1 MDFYS
6 LRKRNLRLLKPV
18 ASSSGRA
25 DAGEAGI
32 WHESDFRLWHDSAH
46 RLGAADCRQW
56 GRYRNPRKI
65 GACKKSK
72 EALQSRAKYC
82 VDVIVISNKTEVL

>member
-46 RLGAADCRQW
+46 RPWRCRLSAMGSLPEPEEDRCMQ
-56 GRYRNPRKI
+56 
-65 GACKKSK
+65 KKQRSPPVT
-72 EALQSRAKYC
+72 R
-82 VDVIVISNKTEVL
+82 EVLRRRHRHLQ